1 MESTSPEISV
11 PSSTDSSSDV
21 IRFGILGCANISRK
35 NIRAL
40 HLLKDAEA
48 YAVASRSLAKAEAH
62 AAATGMKPENSKC
75 YGSYE
80 ELLDDP
86 LVDVVYV
93 PLPSGL
99 HLEWVTKLAAK
110 GKHVL
115 LEKPVAMSIEDF
127 DKMLEVCEQAG
138 VQIMDGT
145 MWMHN
150 PRTSAMKSLM
160 NEKKAIGKTI
170 SIYAAFSAPLMSADF
185 LKNNVRM
192 HKDLDGLG
200 ALGDLLWYCV
210 RAVLW
215 TMDYELPK
223 EVRARPH
230 TVFND
235 QGVIAQCG
243 ADLFWENGTVSFVEC
258 SFSAGLRQTLEING
272 TTGLLTVMDFVLPS
286 VENTAAFEI
295 RRRSSNRE
303 DYGHIVDIERY
314 EVQSDLPQE
323 ALMVKQMAQLA
334 RRLKNRTGVVDNHWP
349 DIARKTQLVLNVIEE
364 SIKAGAITVAVQ

>member
-1 MESTSPEISV
+1 MEPASPEISV
-11 PSSTDSSSDV
+11 SSTGNSDV
-21 IRFGILGCANISRK
+21 IRFGILGCAHISRK
-35 NIRAL
+35 NIRAMNM
-40 HLLKDAEA
+40 LKDVEA

-62 AAATGMKPENSKC
+62 AVATGMKPGSKC

-80 ELLDDP
+80 ELLEDP

-99 HLEWVTKLAAK
+99 HLEWVNKIAAK

-115 LEKPVAMSIEDF
+115 LEKPVAMSIEEF
-127 DKMLEVCEQAG
+127 DKMLEVCQQAG
-138 VQIMDGT
+138 VQLMDGT

-150 PRTSAMKSLM
+150 PRTSAMKSILK
-160 NEKKAIGKTI
+160 EKKAIGRPI
-170 SIYAAFSAPLMSADF
+170 SVYAAFAAPLMNADF

-192 HKDLDGLG
+192 QKDLDGLG

-235 QGVIAQCG
+235 QGVIVQCG

-258 SFSAGLRQTLEING
+258 SFNGGLRQTVEISG

-286 VENTAAFEI
+286 VETTSVFEI
-295 RRRSSNRE
+295 RRRSSNPHV
-303 DYGHIVDIERY
+303 YGHIVDIERH
-314 EVQSDLPQE
+314 EVKTELPQE
-323 ALMVKQMAQLA
+323 ALMVNQMAQLA
-334 RRLKNRTGVVDNHWP
+334 RGLKNGTGVVDNHWP